1 MSFLLKKYKVCAK
14 MKTGDSMKKELR
26 KVPQKNYVIVVI
38 ISIATM
44 LILGYFAFWYKNN
57 KEYYENNSIMSGYLA
72 EIQEDGIID
81 NLTNYLID
89 NPNTVLYMSFGNDAS
104 VKEFE
109 YEFKVMIDEYNL
121 SSQFIYIDLN
131 LVNDKNFISSIQ
143 NQFFDEKLQN
153 LNLEK
158 QSNIFLFEEGK
169 VVDVLYSSEQTI
181 NLFDVKRFLIRHEV
195 IEND

>member
-1 MSFLLKKYKVCAK
+1 